1 MIIGKKDVY
10 LQAQQETMSSML
22 SNKTNILQ
30 LVALIIEHG
39 VEDIVVCPGSRNA
52 PIIHTLHETA
62 QNTKTSL
69 RLHPLTDERSA
80 GFFAIGVALAT
91 SKPIAIVVTS
101 GSALVNLYPAVTEA
115 FYQQVPIIIVSA
127 DRPQAWIGQMD
138 GQTMP
143 QIGVFGQMC
152 KMSVNLPEVK
162 NDEDAWHCN
171 RLINEAILE
180 CTHRSNGPV
189 HINVP
194 ISEPLYEFNTT
205 ALPIERVI
213 ERIEGFY
220 PEEMPVL
227 KERLQNSRRRM
238 IIIGQRTDERQ
249 LNTDIKK
256 ELERS
261 YIIVYEH
268 LANIGEESESLLLN
282 NKLLDVLEANTE
294 DLRPDLV
301 ITVGGHIINK
311 RLKQFLRK
319 NPPQQHWHVCVDGKV
334 TDLFKCLTTVVETQP
349 DTFLHTLARQHTPLD
364 KGKDYPTLWKS
375 KLLNFHQN
383 FENKEG
389 DTLENCTISNEQKI
403 IGKLME
409 TLPDDAVLHLAN
421 SSSVRYAQEYKLK
434 SKVTVCCNRGIN
446 GIEGCLSSAVGFA
459 KATAERPNFVVIGDL
474 AFFYD
479 QNALWNTELPNNLH
493 ILVLN
498 NSGGKIFETL
508 PLPDSKESKRL
519 IQAKHR
525 TSAKSVALEYGLRY
539 MNEEGNLKPFV
550 NSKVSV
556 ILEIN
561 L

>member
-162 NDEDAWHCN
+162 NGEDAWHCN

-205 ALPIERVI
+205 ALPRERVI

-319 NPPQQHWHVCVDGKV
+319 NPPQLHWHVCVDGKV
-334 TDLFKCLTTVVETQP
+334 TDLFKCLTTVVEAQP

-389 DTLENCTISNEQKI
+389 DTLENCTISKEQKI
-403 IGKLME
+403 VGKLME

-508 PLPDSKESKRL
+508 PLPDSKKSKRL

-539 MNEEGNLKPFV
+539 MNGEGNLKPFV